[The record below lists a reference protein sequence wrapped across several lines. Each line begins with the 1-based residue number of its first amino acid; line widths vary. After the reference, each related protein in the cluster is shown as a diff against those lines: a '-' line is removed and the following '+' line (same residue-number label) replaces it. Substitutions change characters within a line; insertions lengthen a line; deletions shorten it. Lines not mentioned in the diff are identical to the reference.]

1 MWQRRK
7 QHFVNNVLRNNWQD
21 PTRATPCGG
30 FRNVASYLLAFGGP
44 QLSFSFIFLPL
55 LDGVISIISVQYG
68 PYHAFNCALT
78 SSIFLVC
85 LSNISPFWRILAL
98 ESWFIS
104 YYLWDLRVALA
115 DTASFKQNEYFF
127 WMNIRDFKKWLFV
140 LNKYSEFWKHEYLFW
155 MNILDF

>member
-44 QLSFSFIFLPL
+44 PTAKFLFYLSPPL
-55 LDGVISIISVQYG
+55 GRCDLYSY
-68 PYHAFNCALT
+68 PYSTDRTMPLTAYLT

-104 YYLWDLRVALA
+104 YYLWVPKVALA
-115 DTASFKQNEYFF
+115 NMASFKKNEYFF
-127 WMNIRDFKKWLFV
+127 WMNI
-140 LNKYSEFWKHEYLFW
+140 
-155 MNILDF
+155 LDFNKWILLLNEYSGF